1 MKIYTRRGD
10 GGETD
15 LFGGERVAKDA
26 GRVEAYGAVDELNS
40 FLGAAIAASRQEDLC
55 QASQQIQGQLFD
67 LGAHLATPDA
77 AHREKYSVPA
87 PGEAE
92 VAALET
98 LIDRLEGELP
108 ALETFVLPGG
118 TPAAAAYHQ
127 ARTVC
132 RRAERAAVALA
143 RGEDVDPLALRYLNR
158 LSDLLFVAA
167 RVENRRAGR
176 ADVPWSARSR
186 PPGSSR

>member
-1 MKIYTRRGD
+1 MKVYTRRGD

-15 LFGGERVAKDA
+15 LFGGERVSKDDA
-26 GRVEAYGAVDELNS
+26 RVEAYGAVDELNS
-40 FLGAAIAASRQEDLC
+40 VLGVAAAASEQKDLKDG
-55 QASQQIQGQLFD
+55 SQRIQGELFD

-87 PGEAE
+87 PSEAD
-92 VAALET
+92 VTALEQW
-98 LIDRLEGELP
+98 IDRLERELEP
-108 ALETFVLPGG
+108 LKTFVLPGG

-143 RGEDVDPLALRYLNR
+143 RAADVDALALRYLNR
-158 LSDLLFVAA
+158 LSDLLFVMA
-167 RVENRRAGR
+167 RVENRRAGEP
-176 ADVPWSARSR
+176 DVPWSGRDR
-186 PPGSSR
+186 